1 MKRIIAALLLPLLLL
16 TLFFVPAFIRAD
28 SMKTPRGFAGQLW
41 GSTLA
46 LYGTKGGTTHFLC
59 TAEPFEKIAGG
70 YHLISA
76 GHCVQLV
83 PQDVEFSVANEIG
96 GSRTPVK
103 VMKVY
108 MGDGLDF
115 AEFELM
121 TDQKYTPFVLGDEHD
136 VRIGEKIIN
145 PNFALGLGKQLSFG
159 TVSSNILVPSQKC
172 PLYECSGSFLVQ
184 TYGAGGSSGSAVVS
198 LKTHQV
204 IGLIDWSYDKGTIGF
219 GIQPISTFYKFLAGS
234 TQPHPDSAEA
244 KAQAVAKSHPIPP
257 QVFQSLFGEAHPFTL
272 GVHGPNPSF
281 TIGGYTFQIS
291 TMGLDLSSEYYYD
304 VPVFIEMYDRGY
316 MLVSTAPEG
325 YSVVIDSVT
334 AVKP

>member
-1 MKRIIAALLLPLLLL
+1 MKRIIAALLLPFLIL
-16 TLFFVPAFIRAD
+16 TLFFVPAFVGAD
-28 SMKTPRGFAGQLW
+28 SMKAPRGFAGQLW
-41 GSTLA
+41 NSTLA
-46 LYGTKGGTTHFLC
+46 LYGTKNGDTRFLC

-83 PQDVEFSVANEIG
+83 PEGVEFSVAEEIG
-96 GSRTPVK
+96 GVATPVT

-115 AEFELM
+115 AEFELK
-121 TDQKYTPFVLGDEHD
+121 TDRQYTPFVLGDEHD
-136 VRIGEKIIN
+136 SRVGDKIVN

-159 TVSSNILVPSQKC
+159 TVSSNTLIASAKC
-172 PLYECSGSFLVQ
+172 RLQECSGSFLVQ
-184 TYGAGGSSGSAVVS
+184 AYGAGGSSGSAIVS

-204 IGLIDWSYDKGTIGF
+204 IGLVDWGIDKGNIGF
-219 GIQPISTFYKFLAGS
+219 GVQPISTFYKFLNGPN
-234 TQPHPDSAEA
+234 QPHPDSEEA
-244 KAQAVAKSHPIPP
+244 KAQAAAKAHSIPAN
-257 QVFQSLFGEAHPFTL
+257 VFQSLFGSTHPFTL

-316 MLVSTAPEG
+316 LLVSTAPEG
-325 YSVVIDSVT
+325 YSVVIDSVV